1 MYNIK
6 KKKMVLTQIWLTIKP
21 SLNFRLALLAL
32 SVSVLI
38 LSGPP
43 VKGQDAK
50 EIIGK
55 VDAKSRGSS
64 LEQEIRMTIIRTEW
78 ERTLTMKSWSKGTDY
93 SIVLITAPAKE
104 KGQVFLKR
112 EKEMWNWIPS
122 IERLIK
128 IPPSMMMQSWMGSDF
143 TNDDLV
149 KESSIV
155 NDYTHSLLGNE
166 THDGAVC
173 WKIQLLPKPD
183 APVVWGKVISW
194 VDKNYNQRK
203 LEYYDEEGNL
213 VNTMYLSEIKPMN
226 DREIPTRMEMVPAG
240 EKSKRTVV
248 EILSAIYEK
257 SIPNSYFS
265 IQNMKVVR

>member
-21 SLNFRLALLAL
+21 SLNFRLALLAI

-38 LSGPP
+38 ISGPP
-43 VKGQDAK
+43 VKAQDAK

-55 VDAKSRGSS
+55 ADAKSRGSS
-64 LEQEIRMTIIRTEW
+64 LEQELRMTIIRTEW

-166 THDGAVC
+166 TQDGAVC

-257 SIPNSYFS
+257 SIPDSYFS